1 MSYKDYIN
9 ELDALSAVMEKTP
22 QTVGFVHRFYVPGW
36 IGFIQVCIVEH
47 KMDKAAKR
55 LIYKNLDYLDCAD
68 RIIEL
73 TQKACEAR
81 KQSEDF
87 QEKENGNLDNLAI
100 ANSCFRAIDAWV
112 NIYPEI
118 ASWMNRQIDDNH
130 VTCVLGIVQKNVVDS
145 LSEIMEV
152 PTEKSNYKPNSSFMR
167 EMKAMG
173 NQIAAMFCNVII
185 FAAVASLISAIF

>member
-81 KQSEDF
+81 KQSDDF
-87 QEKENGNLDNLAI
+87 QKNDNDSIDNHAI

-112 NIYPEI
+112 NIFPEI
-118 ASWMNRQIDDNH
+118 AFWMNRKIDDNH
-130 VTCVLGIVQKNVVDS
+130 VTCAFGIVQKNVVAS
-145 LSEIMEV
+145 LSEIIEV
-152 PTEKSNYKPNSSFMR
+152 PAEKSNHKSNSSFMR

-173 NQIAAMFCNVII
+173 NQIAAMFCNVIV
-185 FAAVASLISAIF
+185 FAAIASLISAIF